1 MDQRSLSRIEVFVF
15 KAPWPA
21 FCGPESSGN
30 SCCGIL
36 KLTCKAGY
44 SWAQGVLCADHK
56 EIDLM
61 KWSGF
66 LHTIRHCRLDE
77 AIEIVRR
84 LSPEWEQTQREM
96 VQMALLDLKAKL
108 QGKVLSTHI
117 QTDLRLRAAAA
128 GNGLLSPGQM
138 YYKPSRS
145 LKHQQSWTELD
156 MAELIDKSIAYY
168 SIL

>member
-30 SCCGIL
+30 SRFGIL

-44 SWAQGVLCADHK
+44 SWAQGLLCANDRDF
-56 EIDLM
+56 DLM
-61 KWSGF
+61 KWSSF
-66 LHTIRHCRLDE
+66 LRTIRHCRLDE

-96 VQMALLDLKAKL
+96 VQIALLDLQAKL
-108 QGKVLSTHI
+108 QGKVLSAHI
-117 QTDLRLRAAAA
+117 QTDLRLHAVAA
-128 GNGLLSPGQM
+128 GNGLSPGQM

-145 LKHQQSWTELD
+145 LKHPQSWTGLD
-156 MAELIDKSIAYY
+156 MAELIDRSIAYC